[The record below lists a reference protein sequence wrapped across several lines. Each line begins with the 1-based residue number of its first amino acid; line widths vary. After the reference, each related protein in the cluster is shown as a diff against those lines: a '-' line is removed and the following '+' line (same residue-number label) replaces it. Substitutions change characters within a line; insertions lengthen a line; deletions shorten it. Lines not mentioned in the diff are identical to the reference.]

1 LDDVLSSELRIPT
14 THPCLSLLHLNHHIF
29 PNKAPYAMPG
39 AEQAVSFQGPKS
51 RMYTQQFEKLTTVER
66 ISCIGIVET
75 CNRRRSKIEDR

>member
-39 AEQAVSFQGPKS
+39 TEKAVSFQGLKS
-51 RMYTQQFEKLTTVER
+51 RICTQQPEKLSTVER
-66 ISCIGIVET
+66 IPWIGVVKT
-75 CNRRRSKIEDR
+75 CNRRRNKIEHR